1 MSSYFCSVKKVWY
14 ISLLLLL
21 LFMGK
26 MVGDAVL
33 THTHIYEWGAVTH
46 SHPYSHKG
54 HNHSTNDLVVIAI
67 ANHATFT
74 STDYTHL
81 TAPEQSEI
89 SILWS
94 YAESRSTTYLSA
106 QNQRAPPVLA

>member
-1 MSSYFCSVKKVWY
+1 MKKAKY
-14 ISLLLLL
+14 ISLLLLT
-21 LFMGK
+21 LFVGK
-26 MVGDAVL
+26 LVSDTVL
-33 THTHIYEWGAVTH
+33 THTHTYEWGAVTH
-46 SHPYSHKG
+46 SHPYSQKG
-54 HNHSTNDLVVIAI
+54 HNHSTNELVVIAM

-94 YAESRSTTYLSA
+94 YAESHITTALSA
-106 QNQRAPPVLA
+106 QNQRAPPAQA

>member
-1 MSSYFCSVKKVWY
+1 MSSYFCSVKKAKY
-14 ISLLLLL
+14 ISLLLLT
-21 LFMGK
+21 LFVGK
-26 MVGDAVL
+26 LVSDTVL
-33 THTHIYEWGAVTH
+33 THTHTYEWGAVTH
-46 SHPYSHKG
+46 SHPYSQKG
-54 HNHSTNDLVVIAI
+54 HNHSTNDLVVIAM

-81 TAPEQSEI
+81 TVPEQSEI

-94 YAESRSTTYLSA
+94 YAESRSTTCLSA